1 MIRIDTVAETLRSI
15 VELMVRA
22 PNYVRVTTETLTD
35 TVGRPVT
42 SFDIDVHETDRG
54 RLIGRCGANIRA
66 LRVLLN
72 SAAYVSGA
80 RYRVSCNCGATI
92 GQRETRISANNSN
105 S

>member
-1 MIRIDTVAETLRSI
+1 MIRIDTVAETIRSI
-15 VELMVRA
+15 VELMVKA
-22 PNYVRVTTETLTD
+22 PKCVRVTTETSRD

-80 RYRVSCNCGATI
+80 RYRVSCNSGAAA
-92 GQRETRISANNSN
+92 GQHQPRISAHSSN

>member
-1 MIRIDTVAETLRSI
+1 MIRIDAVAEILRSI
-15 VELMVRA
+15 VELMVKA
-22 PNYVRVTTETLTD
+22 PMCVRVTTETSRD

-42 SFDIDVHETDRG
+42 SFDIDVHEADRG
-54 RLIGRCGANIRA
+54 RLIGRCGANMRA

-80 RYRVSCNCGATI
+80 RYRVSCSSASIT
-92 GQRETRISANNSN
+92 GQRERKIPANNSN